1 MRGWGRSLGSDVG
14 LKTKIIGLL
23 LASSLFLLC
32 AFGVWTYATQRE
44 ATKAELVETSR
55 VLVDEMNAV
64 WDFISLNQDRIDY
77 TSDGLYEYKGLH
89 CAIVGKSVASL
100 FSRDSEYSMRFTKID
115 PRNIANAP
123 DAVETAAL
131 EMFSA
136 DPGASEYYE
145 FSMRG
150 DERVFRY
157 VSAMKVTE
165 QCMECHGGPVGE
177 MDITGYPKEGWELG
191 DLAGATSVTIPTAL
205 YDSNMWS
212 AVRSNVLFFLV
223 IVACMCI
230 GIYVALDRL
239 IARPIAA
246 LSSGLTRV
254 GETGAH
260 RVSFFDANG
269 AYATSETTELFARF
283 NEMSERLEILY
294 ADLEL
299 QVEER
304 TEQLRR
310 ANEELEAQRAH
321 VERVNERLKN
331 ENKYKSDFLAIVS
344 HELRTPLTS
353 VLVFAE
359 LMEESI
365 GKDDDVARSQLE
377 EVRKNGRILLEMVDN
392 VLETA
397 RIQAGSE
404 RLNLELVDIADVFGQ
419 VESATSAVAARKGV
433 RFSTCI
439 AAGVPL
445 VMSDW
450 EKVRRIVSN
459 LASNAVKFTD
469 EGGSVDVTAL
479 LCEGGEEIAIA
490 VRDTGIGIPEDKHR
504 LIFERFTQE
513 NMSTVRRYGGSG
525 LGLSLVKDLS
535 AMLGGRVE
543 LASSP
548 GKGSLFTVFL
558 PVDQAWHEHEKDDK
572 KGRGHGEGHADR

>member
-1 MRGWGRSLGSDVG
+1 MREWARSLGAGVG
-14 LKTKIIGLL
+14 LKTKILGLL
-23 LASSLFLLC
+23 LASSMLLLC
-32 AFGVWTYATQRE
+32 AFAVWTYATQRH
-44 ATKAELVETSR
+44 ATQTELVETSR
-55 VLVDEMNAV
+55 VMVDEMDAV
-64 WDFISLNQDRIDY
+64 WDFISRNQSRIDH
-77 TSDGLYEYKGLH
+77 TSDGRYEYKGLH
-89 CAIVGKSVASL
+89 CAIVGKSVAAL

-123 DAVETAAL
+123 DETETAAL
-131 EMFSA
+131 QMFEA
-136 DPGASEYYE
+136 NPGMREYYE

-157 VSAMKVTE
+157 VSAMEVTE
-165 QCMECHGGPVGE
+165 QCTECHGGPAGE
-177 MDITGYPKEGWELG
+177 VDVTGYPKEGWEIG

-223 IVACMCI
+223 IIVCMCA
-230 GIYVALDRL
+230 GIYIALDRL
-239 IARPIAA
+239 VVRPVAA

-254 GETGAH
+254 GETRPH
-260 RVSFFDANG
+260 RMSFFDANG
-269 AYATSETTELFARF
+269 AYATSEIVDLFARF
-283 NEMSERLEILY
+283 NEMSERLEVLY
-294 ADLEL
+294 GNLES

-310 ANEELEAQRAH
+310 ANDELEAQRAH
-321 VERVNERLKN
+321 VERVNERLKG

-359 LMEESI
+359 LMEETV
-365 GKDDDVARSQLE
+365 GANDELARRQLE
-377 EVRKNGRILLEMVDN
+377 EIRKNGRILLEMVDN

-419 VESATSAVAARKGV
+419 VESATSAVAVQKGV
-433 RFSTCI
+433 RFSTCVE
-439 AAGVPL
+439 ADVPL

-469 EGGSVDVTAL
+469 AGGSVDVRASL
-479 LCEGGEEIAIA
+479 VANGKEVSIA

-525 LGLSLVKDLS
+525 LGLSLVKDLT

-543 LASSP
+543 IESSP
-548 GKGSLFTVFL
+548 GEGSLFTVFL
-558 PVDQAWHEHEKDDK
+558 PADTAWHECDGGEEKGGDS
-572 KGRGHGEGHADR
+572 

>member
-1 MRGWGRSLGSDVG
+1 MRDWARSLGAGVG

-23 LASSLFLLC
+23 LASSLLLLC
-32 AFGVWTYATQRE
+32 AFGMWTYAMQRHATQ
-44 ATKAELVETSR
+44 TELVETSR

-64 WDFISLNQDRIDY
+64 WDFIALNQDRIDH
-77 TSDGLYEYKGLH
+77 TSDGTYEYKGLH
-89 CAIVGKSVASL
+89 CAIVGKSVAAL
-100 FSRDSEYSMRFTKID
+100 FSLDSEYSMRFTKID

-123 DAVETAAL
+123 DATETAAL
-131 EMFSA
+131 EMFAA
-136 DPGASEYYE
+136 DPELHEYYE
-145 FSMRG
+145 FSTRG
-150 DERVFRY
+150 NERVFRY
-157 VSAMKVTE
+157 ISAMKVTE
-165 QCMECHGGPVGE
+165 QCMECHGGPAGE
-177 MDITGYPKEGWELG
+177 MDVTGYPKEGWELG

-212 AVRSNVLFFLV
+212 AVRSNVLFFLF
-223 IVACMCI
+223 IVVCMCI

-239 IARPIAA
+239 IARPVAA

-254 GETGAH
+254 GETRSH
-260 RVSFFDANG
+260 RMSFFDGNS
-269 AYATSETTELFARF
+269 AYATSEIVDLFARF
-283 NEMSERLEILY
+283 NEMSERLEVLY
-294 ADLEL
+294 GNLES

-310 ANEELEAQRAH
+310 ANDELEAQRAH

-359 LMEESI
+359 LMEETVGSN
-365 GKDDDVARSQLE
+365 DDLARKQLE
-377 EVRKNGRILLEMVDN
+377 EIRKNGRILLEMVDN

-419 VESATSAVAARKGV
+419 VESATSAVALQKGV
-433 RFSTCI
+433 RFSTCVEPD
-439 AAGVPL
+439 VPL

-469 EGGSVDVTAL
+469 EGGSVDVRASL
-479 LCEGGEEIAIA
+479 VADGKEVSIA

-525 LGLSLVKDLS
+525 LGLSLVKDLT

-543 LASSP
+543 IDSAP
-548 GKGSLFTVFL
+548 GRGSLFTVFL
-558 PVDQAWHEHEKDDK
+558 PADTAWCERERGDEK
-572 KGRGHGEGHADR
+572 GGAS

>member
-1 MRGWGRSLGSDVG
+1 MREWARSLGAGVG

-23 LASSLFLLC
+23 LASSLLLLC
-32 AFGVWTYATQRE
+32 AFGAWTCAMQRHATQ
-44 ATKAELVETSR
+44 TELMETSR

-64 WDFISLNQDRIDY
+64 WDFIALNQDRIDH
-77 TSDGLYEYKGLH
+77 THDGSYEYKGLH
-89 CAIVGKSVASL
+89 CAIVGKSVAAL
-100 FSRDSEYSMRFTKID
+100 FSLDSDYSMRFTKID
-115 PRNIANAP
+115 PRNIANTP
-123 DAVETAAL
+123 DATETAAL
-131 EMFSA
+131 ELFAA
-136 DPGASEYYE
+136 DPELHEYYE

-150 DERVFRY
+150 NERVFRY
-157 VSAMKVTE
+157 VSAMEVTE
-165 QCMECHGGPVGE
+165 QCVDCHGGPAGE
-177 MDITGYPKEGWELG
+177 MDVTGYPKEGWELG
-191 DLAGATSVTIPTAL
+191 DLAGAVSVTIPTAL

-212 AVRSNVLFFLV
+212 AVRSNVLFFLF
-223 IVACMCI
+223 IVVCMCV

-239 IARPIAA
+239 IARPVVA
-246 LSSGLTRV
+246 LSSGLMRV
-254 GETGAH
+254 GESRSH

-269 AYATSETTELFARF
+269 AYATSEIVDLFARF
-283 NEMSERLEILY
+283 NEMSERLEVLY
-294 ADLEL
+294 GNLES

-331 ENKYKSDFLAIVS
+331 ENKYKSDFLAIIS

-359 LMEESI
+359 LMEETV
-365 GKDDDVARSQLE
+365 GENDDLARRQLE
-377 EVRKNGRILLEMVDN
+377 EIRKNGRMLLEMVDN

-419 VESATSAVAARKGV
+419 VESATSAVAVRKGV
-433 RFSTCI
+433 RFSTCVESD
-439 AAGVPL
+439 VPL

-469 EGGSVDVTAL
+469 AGGSVDVRASL
-479 LCEGGEEIAIA
+479 AAGGKEVAIA

-525 LGLSLVKDLS
+525 LGLSLVKDLA

-543 LASSP
+543 IESAP

-558 PVDQAWHEHEKDDK
+558 PADTTWCEH
-572 KGRGHGEGHADR
+572 GGEGEQGGAL